1 MQSKKLDFSPPADY
15 ANFIFLEPQSAR
27 SEIFEFRKTGFSK
40 KVYLYIVFCIEF
52 VRKNVKISLKT
63 RKTPILFE
71 NFSTDRIKK

>member
-1 MQSKKLDFSPPADY
+1 MQISFFSNPNPRDPRFL
-15 ANFIFLEPQSAR
+15 NFE
-27 SEIFEFRKTGFSK
+27 KTWFSK